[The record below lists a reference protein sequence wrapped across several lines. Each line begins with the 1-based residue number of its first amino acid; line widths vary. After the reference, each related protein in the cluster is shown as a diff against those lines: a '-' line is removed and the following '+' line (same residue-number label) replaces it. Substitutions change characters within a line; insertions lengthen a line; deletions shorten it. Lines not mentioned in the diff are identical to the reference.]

1 MPPAFPGP
9 VEATRVG
16 RWTLGRRQGP
26 ELVATTANR
35 GLICR
40 EIAKPSDGLQP
51 STPPDRKMS
60 GSGGGGCVEDDGVA
74 ERFELAD
81 ELTGFPLLVDVVG
94 AEVGAE
100 VSVAAAGVGE
110 EVPDD
115 YEDRTG
121 DGDERFEFAEAAVAV
136 RQFGRATCRRSTA
149 SS

>member
-1 MPPAFPGP
+1 M
-9 VEATRVG
+9 
-16 RWTLGRRQGP
+16 
-26 ELVATTANR
+26 
-35 GLICR
+35 
-40 EIAKPSDGLQP
+40 
-51 STPPDRKMS
+51 
-60 GSGGGGCVEDDGVA
+60 A

-121 DGDERFEFAEAAVAV
+121 DGDERFEFAAAADEAAVAV